1 MDLPCEVH
9 KMYAYVT
16 VSLLLC
22 TCHCQWFEIFLLLF
36 IGIHQWPQHQ
46 SLGSSSRMV
55 LSLPLTCWGPM
66 VPWLVTVTAH
76 ACWRSTSRRYLG
88 PAETMLIFSSSA
100 PSSTSGCKQSYS
112 FCFVGLVGWLVSMFL
127 ILNSYNIINNNNGNL
142 WNAYPAAQS
151 TEQM

>member
-1 MDLPCEVH
+1 MGLWWAVH
-9 KMYAYVT
+9 NIIINAYLH

-22 TCHCQWFEIFLLLF
+22 TCQWFEICLILF

-46 SLGSSSRMV
+46 SLGSSSRRV

-66 VPWLVTVTAH
+66 VPWLVTVTAR

-88 PAETMLIFSSSA
+88 PAETMLIFSFSA
-100 PSSTSGCKQSYS
+100 PSSTSGCKRIYS
-112 FCFVGLVGWLVSMFL
+112 FCFVWFGWLVSMFL
-127 ILNSYNIINNNNGNL
+127 ILNSYNIINNNSGNL

-151 TEQM
+151 TEQK